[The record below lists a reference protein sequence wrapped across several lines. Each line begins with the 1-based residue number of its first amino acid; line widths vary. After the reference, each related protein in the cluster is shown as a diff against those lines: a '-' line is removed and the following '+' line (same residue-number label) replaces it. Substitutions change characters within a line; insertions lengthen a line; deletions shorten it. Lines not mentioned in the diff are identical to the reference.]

1 MKGNKCNKRFLRN
14 TLERRAMENIQTEQY
29 EGSEGKEGRGASL
42 KQVFRAFPEKV
53 PSEQT

>member
-1 MKGNKCNKRFLRN
+1 
-14 TLERRAMENIQTEQY
+14 MENIQTEQD

-42 KQVFRAFPEKV
+42 KQVFRALPEKV